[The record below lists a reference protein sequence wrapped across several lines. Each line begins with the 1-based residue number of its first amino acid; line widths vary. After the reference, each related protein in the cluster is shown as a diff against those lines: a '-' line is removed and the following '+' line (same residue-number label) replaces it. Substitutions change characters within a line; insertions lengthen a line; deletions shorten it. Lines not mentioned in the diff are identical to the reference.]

1 MKRTLVVVH
10 NNIDDSSS
18 IGAFAAW
25 AVRAGLERNW
35 AVTAVCRDLASE
47 LAAEVDH
54 RPLYVPP
61 RLHLLQ
67 WTVARPTVRVA
78 LRGWR
83 PDAMLVY
90 QPQLAAIA
98 DVWHVEYLSRAARQ
112 AGSPR
117 EAGGRAAV
125 RDAQAAGVAVLED
138 RYVRRIPAETR
149 LLFCSDGLRDQFTE
163 IYGPSQNCGVLYNPA
178 LGPSLP
184 PGRRLPDAEL
194 RARLTGGHDGPVV
207 GFLGGGDA
215 RKGADLVLD
224 AVAADPEMFLIHAG
238 PSTMD
243 DSDARLRGRTRAMG
257 HLRDVTELLD
267 AIDVLLVPSRFEPFG
282 LVVAEAAARGVPVLV
297 DSRVGA
303 APLVLETGA
312 GAIWSQSEPLGPAV
326 ARLVANRPGIAA
338 AGRALTDR
346 LAPSLLADQL
356 FAELD
361 GAVERRRRR
370 SK

>member
-1 MKRTLVVVH
+1 MTRTLVVVH
-10 NNIDDSSS
+10 NNIDDASS

-35 AVTAVCRDLASE
+35 AVTAVCRDLAPE
-47 LAAEVDH
+47 LAAEVEH

-67 WTVARPTVRVA
+67 WSVARPTVRAA
-78 LRGWR
+78 LRGCR
-83 PDAMLVY
+83 HDAMLVY

-98 DVWHVEYLSRAARQ
+98 DVWHVEYLYRAARR
-112 AGSPR
+112 ARGPR
-117 EAGGRAAV
+117 EPGRRGLL
-125 RDAQAAGVAVLED
+125 RDAQAAGVAALED
-138 RYVRRIPAETR
+138 RYVRRIPAEIR

-163 IYGPSQNCGVLYNPA
+163 IYGPASNSGVLYNPA
-178 LGPSLP
+178 LGGRVG
-184 PGRRLPDAEL
+184 PGRSIPDADL
-194 RARLTGGHDGPVV
+194 RARLTGGHDGYVV
-207 GFLGGGDA
+207 GFLGGGDT
-215 RKGADLVLD
+215 RKGADLVLA
-224 AVAADPEMFLIHAG
+224 AVAADPELFLIHAG
-238 PSTMD
+238 PRPMD
-243 DSDARLRGRTRAMG
+243 DSDRLLKGRTRGLG

-297 DSRVGA
+297 DSRVGT

-312 GAIWSQSEPLGPAV
+312 GAVWTQPEPLGPAV
-326 ARLVANRPGIAA
+326 ARLTANRPAIAA

-346 LAPSLLADQL
+346 LDPSILADQL

-361 GAVERRRRR
+361 AAFERRLRR
-370 SK
+370 SS